1 MTAFVGME
9 LLDLSCTYCG
19 LTNLDVSA
27 NTKLTWI
34 DCDNNRFA
42 ELDISHITDLQD
54 LYCGN
59 QRTPDGSPTQILD
72 LTLTTAQK
80 EKWDNEW
87 SSSSSSNVRVNPVVK
102 E

>member
-1 MTAFVGME
+1 MSGLTE
-9 LLDLSCTYCG
+9 LKQLQCSDNRLAELDL
-19 LTNLDVSA
+19 SA
-27 NTKLTWI
+27 NTKLTQI
-34 DCDNNRFA
+34 NCDNNRFA
-42 ELDISHITDLQD
+42 ELDISHITDLQY

-59 QRTPDGSPTQILD
+59 QRAPDDSPTQILD

-87 SSSSSSNVRVNPVVK
+87 SSSSSSNVRVNPIVK